1 MDDLIESI
9 RSWSKSHKDE
19 LPQDAKWCGK
29 SQNGIFNSHYGKKH
43 SEETKKMIGS
53 KSVNRNWAPAELTA
67 HYGSDNGRA
76 KRVEVTINNEIKI
89 YECLI
94 DFYNE
99 HKLIP
104 YSSLKW
110 MAQKEKSSRGIA
122 VRYV

>member
-1 MDDLIESI
+1 MDDLLEDI
-9 RSWSKSHKDE
+9 RTWSKSHKDE

-53 KSVNRNWAPAELTA
+53 KSINRNWAPAELTA

>member
-19 LPQDAKWCGK
+19 LPQDAKWRGK

>member
-1 MDDLIESI
+1 MDDLLEDI
-9 RSWSKSHKDE
+9 RTWSKSYKDE
-19 LPQDAKWCGK
+19 LPEDAKWCGK